1 MQRHLPIAI
10 AHVAEPSAAAWAT
23 QHSESLSTLAP
34 GWVYGHDFDAVAT
47 AACKSSE
54 VRQQRKKDA
63 GGGGDGDSVAAAS
76 PPPPMINVVWG
87 CGGWGHT
94 QILAEIARGGWGL
107 VTVEDYLAIRP
118 DASMEIDWLMDFEWT
133 RICPLAKL
141 APRSAYTQRR

>member
-10 AHVAEPSAAAWAT
+10 AHVAEPSAAAWAA
-23 QHSESLSTLAP
+23 QHESLSTLAP

-47 AACKSSE
+47 AACKSNE
-54 VRQQRKKDA
+54 VWQRKEA
-63 GGGGDGDSVAAAS
+63 GSDRDGDSIAAAS
-76 PPPPMINVVWG
+76 PPSPLPMINVVWG

-107 VTVEDYLAIRP
+107 VTIEDYLAIRP
-118 DASMEIDWLMDFEWT
+118 DASMEMDWLMDFEWT

-141 APRSAYTQRR
+141 APRTAYTQRR